1 MVAPK
6 SSEADFIQMFEELG
20 PHQLA
25 KRIGGGLRA
34 IFRRRAHIEKKIGR
48 ALKVP
53 EKGAAFAKERTV
65 YPHRLEHEITDGI
78 VLVGSDAHIWPGPP
92 STAMRAFTKFCK
104 EMKPRIVVMNG
115 DALDGARIS
124 RHPPIGWADTPKLV
138 DEIEACKE
146 QLHALATAAGKAH
159 KIWSCGNHDARF
171 ESRLAQVAPDYA
183 KIHGTSL
190 HHHFPL
196 WQPCWSAW
204 INDDVVV
211 KHRIKGGIHATH
223 NNTMWAGKTTV
234 TGHLHSLKVT
244 PFSDYRGT
252 RFGIDCGCLADP
264 YGPAFVDYTE
274 DSPRNWRAGFVVLT
288 FHKGRLMWPEVV
300 AVVDQATVEFRGQRI
315 SV

>member
-1 MVAPK
+1 MVAPLCN
-6 SSEADFIQMFEELG
+6 EADFIELFESIG
-20 PHQLA
+20 PNEMARRLNCN
-25 KRIGGGLRA
+25 LRS
-34 IFRRRAHIEKKIGR
+34 IFMRRANVEKKLGR
-48 ALKVP
+48 ALKAPGGPGPVNR
-53 EKGAAFAKERTV
+53 KV
-65 YPHRLEHEITDGI
+65 YPHRLEYDVPDGI
-78 VLVGSDAHIWPGPP
+78 VLIGSDAHIWPGPQ
-92 STAMRAFTKFCK
+92 STAMRAFIKFAK
-104 EMKPRIVVMNG
+104 EFKPKIVVMNG

-146 QLHALATAAGKAH
+146 QLYALATAAGKAH
-159 KIWSCGNHDARF
+159 KLWACGNHDARF

-183 KIHGTSL
+183 KVHGTSL

-196 WQPCWSAW
+196 WEPCWSAW
-204 INDDVVV
+204 LNDEVVV
-211 KHRIKGGIHATH
+211 KHRIKGGIHAAH

-288 FHKGRLMWPEVV
+288 FRDSRLMWPEVV
-300 AVVDQATVEFRGQRI
+300 AVVDQDTVEFRGQLI